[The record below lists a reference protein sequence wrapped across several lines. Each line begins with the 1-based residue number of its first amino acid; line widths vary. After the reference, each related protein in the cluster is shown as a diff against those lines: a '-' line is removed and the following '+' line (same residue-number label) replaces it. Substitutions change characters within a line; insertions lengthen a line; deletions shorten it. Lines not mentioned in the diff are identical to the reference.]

1 VPKSKEWPVEMQADG
16 IRPIDHEYR
25 DEVDAI
31 FKQIY
36 REGRFGVMPQK
47 NPPHFVE
54 LFGPRQQRLDQLQQA
69 IDEVQCGKRRM
80 Q

>member
-1 VPKSKEWPVEMQADG
+1 MQADG

-36 REGRFGVMPQK
+36 REGRFGVMPHK
-47 NPPHFVE
+47 NPPYFIE

-69 IDEVQCGKRRM
+69 IDEVQSGKRRT